1 MTRWRC
7 FRLQPQYRG
16 TVAGSEN
23 TYHRVMKHK
32 QTHNSLATATSAEAA
47 WSRLTT
53 GSMQLTAEAE
63 RGYISYSRIAT
74 TVHAVGCT
82 FVCMPVIVVYN
93 VRFTLFG
100 NPDAEAKITTA
111 MYQSGGQ

>member
-1 MTRWRC
+1 M
-7 FRLQPQYRG
+7 
-16 TVAGSEN
+16 
-23 TYHRVMKHK
+23 HRVMTQK

-53 GSMQLTAEAE
+53 GSMQLTAEAVRACISCS
-63 RGYISYSRIAT
+63 RGLQLLFTRMAAQI
-74 TVHAVGCT
+74 VCKAV
-82 FVCMPVIVVYN
+82 IDVYN

-100 NPDAEAKITTA
+100 NPDAEAKMTTA

>member
-1 MTRWRC
+1 M
-7 FRLQPQYRG
+7 
-16 TVAGSEN
+16 
-23 TYHRVMKHK
+23 HRVMTQK

-53 GSMQLTAEAE
+53 GSMQLTAEAVRACISCS
-63 RGYISYSRIAT
+63 RGLQLLFMRVAAQI
-74 TVHAVGCT
+74 
-82 FVCMPVIVVYN
+82 VCKPVIVVYN

-111 MYQSGGQ
+111 MYQYGGQ